1 MPTATTSRQP
11 ASPSKMTGRVPA
23 AENLPVPTRG
33 RYPAVVNTI
42 IALPDL
48 VSGDGFGT
56 LATTGEPLPAE
67 AIADLCEQGAG
78 VRFLLVDT
86 DGNLAGFSTQVHDPA
101 KAQQLHLQLRDITA
115 RTPTGSEA
123 PVAGQDLD
131 HIDPHGPTEAANQH
145 PPTRGWHRA
154 KTFGHWQLTANPD
167 RSITWTSRRTGRT
180 YTTHPY
186 NYRSGP

>member
-33 RYPAVVNTI
+33 RYPAVVNAI

-145 PPTRGWHRA
+145 PPTRGWHNA